1 MPTGTQ
7 YFIFGEMLKSIKFV
21 DSSELMEYCQ
31 VAFPGWTIKEAIRE
45 EPPILTVTR
54 TSHSYQIEGYWLDKP
69 IHRVD
74 KVDAICGL
82 VAEVIRAYVREDSQL
97 LCLHGA
103 SAEFAGKLVVFPSQ
117 YRSGKSVLSACL
129 AAIGIQLYGDDV
141 LPISLSDGEGI
152 APGLAVRL
160 RRPLPENLASESL
173 DFINNHTGL
182 RGRNYQYLD
191 LENSQLA
198 AKGSR
203 AEIGAFV
210 LLEREEGAG
219 VAFEEVS
226 EADVLRQVVWQNFAR
241 EAEAPRILE
250 VLSQLVASSQYY
262 RLRFD
267 KTEDAVQLLLEK
279 FKSWPDKANYLNRE
293 LAQSVVDNEHALL
306 PGYFLRKSETSVIQ
320 LEDDS
325 FIADREG
332 AAIHHLNI
340 IGTAIWTL
348 LAEPVQIDEMIEL
361 LMAAFPEIDADS
373 TREDVTVLI
382 NELVD
387 KGLLLTGSDA

>member
-129 AAIGIQLYGDDV
+129 AAIGILLYGDDV
-141 LPISLSDGEGI
+141 LPIS
-152 APGLAVRL
+152 
-160 RRPLPENLASESL
+160 
-173 DFINNHTGL
+173 
-182 RGRNYQYLD
+182 
-191 LENSQLA
+191 
-198 AKGSR
+198 
-203 AEIGAFV
+203 
-210 LLEREEGAG
+210 
-219 VAFEEVS
+219 
-226 EADVLRQVVWQNFAR
+226 
-241 EAEAPRILE
+241 
-250 VLSQLVASSQYY
+250 
-262 RLRFD
+262 
-267 KTEDAVQLLLEK
+267 
-279 FKSWPDKANYLNRE
+279 
-293 LAQSVVDNEHALL
+293 
-306 PGYFLRKSETSVIQ
+306 
-320 LEDDS
+320 
-325 FIADREG
+325 
-332 AAIHHLNI
+332 
-340 IGTAIWTL
+340 
-348 LAEPVQIDEMIEL
+348 
-361 LMAAFPEIDADS
+361 
-373 TREDVTVLI
+373 
-382 NELVD
+382 
-387 KGLLLTGSDA
+387 